1 MVKGA
6 IFDMDGVIVDNIR
19 HHLKAWKQLG
29 RELDREFRDEDVTR
43 VFGKRNREI
52 LRSLIGDDV
61 PAEQL
66 AEYARR
72 KEELYRGIMAPDL
85 RPVPGLPEFLR
96 SLRDSGINTAVAT
109 SGPSENVRLVLD
121 GLRFEDAFDTIV
133 TGPEV
138 RESKP
143 HPAIFLLAANRLG
156 LGPADCVVFEDSPAG
171 IQAGK
176 AAGSRCIALA
186 TTHTTDEL
194 RQYQPDRIIKD
205 FTELTVA
212 EL

>member
-1 MVKGA
+1 
-6 IFDMDGVIVDNIR
+6 
-19 HHLKAWKQLG
+19 
-29 RELDREFRDEDVTR
+29 LDREFRDEDVTR

-109 SGPSENVRLVLD
+109 GGPSENVRLVLH
-121 GLRFEDAFDTIV
+121 GSRFEDAFDTIV